1 MVLNKLIIIKKILSV
16 KTIISSYGVLG
27 FWGSGVGSV
36 SLNNCVKCGFGMVMI
51 VCGCGECV
59 F

>member
-1 MVLNKLIIIKKILSV
+1 MVVVWECS
-16 KTIISSYGVLG
+16 
-27 FWGSGVGSV
+27 GSGVGSV

-59 F
+59 LSVGVALER